1 MASEAGQNAF
11 CTTGNGVPSNESL
24 LFDENAAWR
33 NLAGAELSLLTN
45 FNHDAFVYAWDTA
58 ACTLQDFKLLV
69 DVVAAR
75 EPVAQEVSEVMTVC
89 LSSSNSTYQ
98 TDIVNAFARGEAS
111 IYSTIEGY
119 RT

>member
-1 MASEAGQNAF
+1 M
-11 CTTGNGVPSNESL
+11 
-24 LFDENAAWR
+24 
-33 NLAGAELSLLTN
+33 
-45 FNHDAFVYAWDTA
+45 YAWDTA

-75 EPVAQEVSEVMTVC
+75 EPVAQEVSEVMAVC